1 MMKKRIFAAFLAVL
15 MLLTCVFSLSS
26 CANGKQTVMTVGDY
40 KVSYDMLRYFV
51 MNYMNGYEGISP
63 EDFATDEH
71 LQEQLYNNV
80 ISSISELAT
89 YSLLADKHDIF
100 LTKKEK
106 KEIKNSIK
114 DLRKSYESKKEYKK
128 DLEANYMTEDLLEEI
143 YTLNAKC
150 DKLYDTLADEYY
162 GIFKCDV
169 ETIDADIEAGNFFSA
184 EYIVL
189 YYTEENKQERKDALQ
204 DILERAE
211 SGEKMLDLSDEAFKT
226 YGEHIAYEL
235 YPIFTYREKTEV
247 FEETVISIDI
257 GSYSDVV
264 DTVNSFM
271 IVRRLSLD
279 MDYIDKNYNTVIAK
293 YLSREFFGYVEDFA
307 ADLEVVFKE
316 KYKDIKMWE
325 ME

>member
-1 MMKKRIFAAFLAVL
+1 MKKRIFAAFLCIV
-15 MLLTCVFSLSS
+15 MLFASL
-26 CANGKQTVMTVGDY
+26 ANLSACSENSKTVMTVGDY
-40 KVSYDMLRYFV
+40 KVSYAMLRYFV
-51 MNYMNGYEGISP
+51 MNYMNGYENVTP
-63 EDFATDEH
+63 EDFASNEH

-89 YSLLADKHDIF
+89 YSLLAEKHEII
-100 LTKKEK
+100 LTSEEK

-114 DLRKSYESKKEYKK
+114 ELKNSYESKKDYEK
-128 DLEANYMTEDLLEEI
+128 DLEANYMTEALLEEI

-150 DKLYDTLADEYY
+150 DKLYDKLADEYT
-162 GIFKCDV
+162 GIFKSDV

-184 EYIVL
+184 EYIVF
-189 YYTEENKQERKDALQ
+189 YYTDNNKEEREEVLQ
-204 DILERAE
+204 GLLDRSKA
-211 SGEKMLDLSDEAFKT
+211 GEKMRDLLDEAYKT

-235 YPIFTYREKTEV
+235 YTIFTYHEKTEI
-247 FEETVISIDI
+247 FEDTVVSLDI

-264 DTVNSFM
+264 DTGNSFI
-271 IVRRLSLD
+271 IVHRLPLD

-293 YLSREFFGYVEDFA
+293 YLSREFFTYVEEFSNT
-307 ADLEVVFKE
+307 LEVVFKE

>member
-1 MMKKRIFAAFLAVL
+1 
-15 MLLTCVFSLSS
+15 MLFTCLFNISS
-26 CANGKQTVMTVGDY
+26 CANGKQTVMTIGEY

-51 MNYMNGYEGISP
+51 MNYMNGYEGITP
-63 EDFATDEH
+63 EEFASDKH
-71 LQEQLYNNV
+71 LQQQLYNNV

-89 YSLLADKHDIF
+89 YSLLADKHDIS
-100 LTKKEK
+100 LTSNEK

-114 DLRKSYESKKEYKK
+114 ELRNSYESKKDYKK
-128 DLEANYMTEDLLEEI
+128 DLQANYMTEDLLKEI

-150 DKLYDTLADEYY
+150 DKLYDKLADEYT

-169 ETIDADIEAGNFFSA
+169 DTIDADIEAGNFFSA

-189 YYTEENKQERKDALQ
+189 YYTDENKQKRKEALQ
-204 DILERAE
+204 DILEKTEA
-211 SGEKMLDLSDEAFKT
+211 GEEMRDLSDEAYKT
-226 YGEHIAYEL
+226 YSEHIAYEL
-235 YPIFTYREKTEV
+235 YTIFTYQEKTEI
-247 FEETVISIDI
+247 FENTVVSLDV
-257 GSYSDVV
+257 GAYSDVV
-264 DTVNSFM
+264 DTGSSYI
-271 IVRRLSLD
+271 IVHRLPLD

-307 ADLEVVFKE
+307 KNLEVVFKE